1 MASSS
6 AANQDPFAAIQT
18 WATAHA
24 EDNRRLPGKA
34 RGAVRVLP
42 GLYLGNRRSAADK
55 ETLDNLNISA
65 VCSVGPKSEHVVSDG
80 RRLLKVSLLAS
91 LIPIQQKNLL
101 HKKADKAY
109 IETFTL
115 LV

>member
-1 MASSS
+1 MAS
-6 AANQDPFAAIQT
+6 QDQGPFAAIQS

-24 EDNRRLPGKA
+24 EHNRKLPGKA

-42 GLYLGNRRSAADK
+42 DLYLGNRRSAADK

-80 RRLLKVSLLAS
+80 RRLLEVSS
-91 LIPIQQKNLL
+91 RN
-101 HKKADKAY
+101 
-109 IETFTL
+109 
-115 LV
+115 VS

>member
-1 MASSS
+1 MASQD
-6 AANQDPFAAIQT
+6 QDPFEAIQS

-24 EDNRRLPGKA
+24 EHNRRLPGKA

-42 GLYLGNRRSAADK
+42 GLYLGNRHTAADK

-80 RRLLKVSLLAS
+80 RRLLVSSLAS
-91 LIPIQQKNLL
+91 LSSIQQQISYTKSRHSL
-101 HKKADKAY
+101 
-109 IETFTL
+109 I
-115 LV
+115 

>member
-6 AANQDPFAAIQT
+6 AANQDSFTAIQS

-24 EDNRRLPGKA
+24 EHNRRLPGKA

-42 GLYLGNRRSAADK
+42 GLYLGNRHTAADK

-80 RRLLKVSLLAS
+80 SRLIVSS
-91 LIPIQQKNLL
+91 LSGKS
-101 HKKADKAY
+101 
-109 IETFTL
+109 
-115 LV
+115 